1 MDAKTHD
8 LVLLGAVSLFLA
20 GFLWSWG
27 HLGLGLVF
35 FALGAV
41 AILGIVECWLRC

>member
-1 MDAKTHD
+1 MDAKTRD
-8 LVLLGAVSLFLA
+8 LLLLGAVSLFLA
-20 GFLWSWG
+20 GFIWIWG

-41 AILGIVECWLRC
+41 AVIGIVQRHWR